1 MKYIKRISIVF
12 AVDYNF
18 QPNSNNIVTKMN
30 KIIDGY
36 LDLHKIISQKKVK
49 LISLNFIEI
58 EISRQGKR
66 N

>member
-36 LDLHKIISQKKVK
+36 LDLHKIISQKK
-49 LISLNFIEI
+49 SN
-58 EISRQGKR
+58 
-66 N
+66 